1 MQGGR
6 IGEKEERALE
16 LFRQLNISDRKLF
29 IMMGWKIFKEAG
41 KEAIIQEEYVKKID
55 VVGVN

>member
-1 MQGGR
+1 VQGVR
-6 IGEKEERALE
+6 VGEKEARALQ

-29 IMMGWKIFKEAG
+29 IMMGWEIFKEAG

-55 VVGVN
+55 VVDVN

>member
-16 LFRQLNISDRKLF
+16 LFRQLTEANRKLF
-29 IMMGWKIFKEAG
+29 VMMGWEIFYQAG
-41 KEAIIQEEYVKKID
+41 KEAIIKEEYQ
-55 VVGVN
+55 